1 MSELENLLL
10 KNFETQINNCVMNTK
25 HDFEEQKK
33 NDPLCVRRFRFE
45 KYIQDLN
52 DILTN
57 ENFILNHLN
66 IDLLDDC
73 LNIYKEG
80 LISLQKWYFY
90 KTNIQEKENNKNE
103 K

>member
-1 MSELENLLL
+1 MNELENLLL
-10 KNFETQINNCVMNTK
+10 KNFKTQINNCVINTK
-25 HDFEEQKK
+25 RDFEEQKK

-57 ENFILNHLN
+57 ENLILDHLN
-66 IDLLDDC
+66 IDLLNEC

-80 LISLQKWYFY
+80 LVSLQKWYFY
-90 KTNIQEKENNKNE
+90 KTTISKKENNKNE

>member
-1 MSELENLLL
+1 MNELENLLL
-10 KNFETQINNCVMNTK
+10 KNFETQINNCVINTK
-25 HDFEEQKK
+25 RDFEEQKK

-57 ENFILNHLN
+57 ENLILDHLN
-66 IDLLDDC
+66 IDLLNEC
-73 LNIYKEG
+73 LNIYKDG
-80 LISLQKWYFY
+80 LVSLQKWYFY
-90 KTNIQEKENNKNE
+90 KTTISKKENNKNE

>member
-1 MSELENLLL
+1 MNELENLLL
-10 KNFETQINNCVMNTK
+10 KNFKTQINNCVINTK
-25 HDFEEQKK
+25 RDFEEQKK
-33 NDPLCVRRFRFE
+33 NDPLCVKRFRFE

-57 ENFILNHLN
+57 ENFILSHLN
-66 IDLLDDC
+66 IDLLNEC

-80 LISLQKWYFY
+80 LVSLQKWYFY
-90 KTNIQEKENNKNE
+90 KTTISKKENNKNE

>member
-1 MSELENLLL
+1 MNELENLLL
-10 KNFETQINNCVMNTK
+10 KNFETQINNCVINTK
-25 HDFEEQKK
+25 RDFEEQKK

-57 ENFILNHLN
+57 ENLILDHLN
-66 IDLLDDC
+66 IDLLNEC

-80 LISLQKWYFY
+80 LVSLQKWYFY
-90 KTNIQEKENNKNE
+90 KTTISKKENNKNE

>member
-1 MSELENLLL
+1 MNELENLLL
-10 KNFETQINNCVMNTK
+10 KNFKTQINNCVINTK
-25 HDFEEQKK
+25 RDFEEQKK

-57 ENFILNHLN
+57 ENLILDHLN
-66 IDLLDDC
+66 IDLLNEC

-80 LISLQKWYFY
+80 LVSLQKWYFY
-90 KTNIQEKENNKNE
+90 KTTISKKENNKNE
-103 K
+103 R